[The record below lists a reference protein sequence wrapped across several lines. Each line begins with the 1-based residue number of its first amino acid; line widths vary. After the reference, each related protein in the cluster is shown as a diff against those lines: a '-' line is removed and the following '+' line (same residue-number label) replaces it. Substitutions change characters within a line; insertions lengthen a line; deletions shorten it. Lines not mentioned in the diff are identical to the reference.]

1 MSGRRVYGKRDQM
14 SLGVVALDQFPFR
27 IRASGVEIAQY
38 GDAQVLCA
46 ARMCEDL
53 LADKLGLSVR
63 IDRTLRRILNN
74 WLTIRNAIRCTR
86 TREHNRA
93 GGVAQHRLDN
103 VDKARDIDPIIGER
117 ARHRF
122 SDIGQSGKMDDGA
135 GPVSLERRI
144 ERGEVENIALD
155 EWAPAHEIGVAS

>member
-1 MSGRRVYGKRDQM
+1 M
-14 SLGVVALDQFPFR
+14 ALDQFAFR
-27 IRASGVEIAQY
+27 ICASGVEIAQD

-46 ARMCEDL
+46 ARMCEDV

-63 IDRTLRRILNN
+63 IDRMLRRILSD
-74 WLTIRNAIRCTR
+74 WLTIRNAIRCAR

-93 GGVAQHRLDN
+93 GGVAQHRFDN

-122 SDIGQSGKMDDGA
+122 SDIRQSSKMHHGA

-155 EWAPAHEIGVAS
+155 ERTPAHEIGVPS